1 MEFTGGDGAPPRNSP
16 LAIAS
21 VLLLVL
27 LVVAAVVLVPKLTR
41 SADGSPVAGGQAR
54 ESGRDAGQD
63 SGGAPVLPPEA
74 SPLLAPGVHLTPVT
88 CALPGLKRTA
98 EALLAFYQSGIGCLD
113 TAWQG
118 ALGQAKRPFTKAGVQ
133 LSEPQA
139 SGCGVAPSKNEATAY
154 YCSGDRA
161 IYMLRDRVLE
171 AADVIPAAHLA
182 VLAHE
187 YGHHVQ
193 ELSGIMTAVEL
204 KMSSA
209 DESTPADKELS
220 RRVELQANCF
230 AGLFA
235 AAASGR
241 GDVTKAVADK
251 AVSEFGNTG
260 DSDSHGTRKHQLWWA
275 RAGLGAADTSACNT
289 FTAPAADVS

>member
-1 MEFTGGDGAPPRNSP
+1 MEHTGEDRNSP

-21 VLLLVL
+21 VLALVL

-41 SADGSPVAGGQAR
+41 SADGPQASVGGGQAR
-54 ESGRDAGQD
+54 ESGRDTESD
-63 SGGAPVLPPEA
+63 SGGAPVPPPEA

-88 CALPGLKRTA
+88 CALPGVTRA
-98 EALLAFYQSGIGCLD
+98 ADALLAFYQSGIGCLD
-113 TAWQG
+113 AAWQG
-118 ALGQAKRPFTKAGVQ
+118 ALGQAKRPFAKAGVQ

-139 SGCGVAPSKNEATAY
+139 SGCGVAPSKKEATAY
-154 YCSGDRA
+154 YCAGDKA
-161 IYMLRDRVLE
+161 IYMLRDRMLE

-241 GDVTKAVADK
+241 GAVTKAVADK
-251 AVSEFGNTG
+251 AVSEFGNTD

-275 RAGLGAADTSACNT
+275 RAGLRAADTSACNT